1 MAFEVKIP
9 PLGESVSEAVIGR
22 WIKQDGEVVAVD
34 EPILEL
40 ESDKANMDLAAEQP
54 GRLRVLKKAGET
66 VTAGDVV
73 ATIEPAG
80 EAEAGAAKAQP
91 DRGAKQQPAG
101 AAKAEPAAEEQSA
114 PPAPAKQAEPPPAG
128 REERPL
134 SPAVRRIVTEENLD
148 VAGLEGTGPQG
159 RLTKGDVLDLAA
171 QRKGKVTPISGQPA
185 PAEDRP
191 APAAERS
198 GAAPARAPEPR
209 PEPRDGELEERVP
222 MTRLRQ
228 VIARRLVEAQQT
240 AAILTTFNEA
250 DMSAILELRARY
262 KEGFQKK
269 HGVGLGFMS
278 FFVAACC
285 AAAREVPALNA
296 EIQGTDIVYRRY
308 VNMGVAVGTERGL
321 VVPVVRHADRMSF
334 AEVEKEI
341 LRLAGLARDGKLSID
356 DLSGATFTISN
367 GGVYGSLLSTPILNP
382 PQSGIL
388 GMHKIEKRA
397 VVVGDEIV
405 VRPMMYL
412 ALSYDH
418 RIVDGQG
425 AVTFLVRVKEALEDP
440 TRLLLGL

>member
-1 MAFEVKIP
+1 MAFEVRVP
-9 PLGESVSEAVIGR
+9 SLGESVTEAVIGR
-22 WIKQDGEVVAVD
+22 WIKQDGELVALD

-54 GRLRVLKKAGET
+54 GRLKVLKKAGDT
-66 VTAGDVV
+66 VVVGDLV
-73 ATIEPAG
+73 ATIEPAD
-80 EAEAGAAKAQP
+80 GAAA
-91 DRGAKQQPAG
+91 
-101 AAKAEPAAEEQSA
+101 SA
-114 PPAPAKQAEPPPAG
+114 PPAASAPAAQSSAAPAARAVAAPPPAAAPAAAASPAAPAATAAPVQG
-128 REERPL
+128 EQPL

-148 VAGLEGTGPQG
+148 VAGLAGTGPHG

-171 QRKGKVTPISGQPA
+171 HKPKVAASTT
-185 PAEDRP
+185 
-191 APAAERS
+191 PAAAGS
-198 GAAPARAPEPR
+198 ASAAVAIAPR
-209 PEPRDGELEERVP
+209 PEPARDGPLEERVP

-240 AAILTTFNEA
+240 AAILTTFNEV
-250 DMSAILELRARY
+250 DMSAILDLRARY
-262 KEGFQKK
+262 KEPFQKK

-278 FFVAACC
+278 FFVAACS
-285 AAAREVPALNA
+285 AATREVPAVNA
-296 EIQGTDIVYRRY
+296 EIQGTDILYRHF
-308 VNMGVAVGTERGL
+308 VHMGVAVGTERGL
-321 VVPVVRHADRMSF
+321 VVPVVRNADRMSF
-334 AEVEKEI
+334 AEIEKEI
-341 LRLAGLARDGKLSID
+341 GRLAELARSNKLSVD

-388 GMHKIEKRA
+388 GMHKIEKRP
-397 VVVGDEIV
+397 VVVNDQIV

-418 RIVDGQG
+418 RIVDGSG